1 MKCVMRGENNTM
13 CAVCDIHY
21 VSTQVGILCSLRVNE
36 HNIPRRV
43 EQDLRGGH
51 PATGGLVLTIEST
64 HCLVR
69 FSKVYLV
76 WVGEPD

>member
-1 MKCVMRGENNTM
+1 M
-13 CAVCDIHY
+13 CALRSVRY
-21 VSTQVGILCSLRVNE
+21 VSTQVGILCSLRVSE

-64 HCLVR
+64 HSQVLRLTC
-69 FSKVYLV
+69 K
-76 WVGEPD
+76 WVSQLTAWSDSPKST

>member
-1 MKCVMRGENNTM
+1 M

-51 PATGGLVLTIEST
+51 PATGGLVLTMLGQILQS
-64 HCLVR
+64 LP
-69 FSKVYLV
+69 S
-76 WVGEPD
+76 VGWGT